1 MVYTRPVGGWYPKY
15 RNFVVYAAW
24 RCAPEPPPP
33 VASVGNAVALPM
45 PATASVARA
54 ENAAAPELSPVATVA
69 SPDNVL
75 DAGNVASVGSVCR
88 ADTA

>member
-1 MVYTRPVGGWYPKY
+1 
-15 RNFVVYAAW
+15 
-24 RCAPEPPPP
+24 
-33 VASVGNAVALPM
+33 M